1 MNRRILMIFNFLTPP
16 GDGFRSTVDTNS
28 EVEVKR
34 DMEEEKDKNN
44 GMGPLA
50 KSSMRAAKVNI

>member
-1 MNRRILMIFNFLTPP
+1 MIFNCLTPS